1 MIAPWRPGPVAG
13 AGSRAGEPN
22 RMAGGEPS
30 RRADGV
36 SADGVH
42 YPERILLKCPVP
54 VNDIPAYCC

>member
-42 YPERILLKCPVP
+42 YPERILL
-54 VNDIPAYCC
+54 